1 MTELLVPTPTTE
13 LPLRPQ
19 DEVECRRCEVHCDK
33 VVYPGSCVERAC
45 AFVYAYEAFGHT
57 YMGCM
62 QRVFDVEIDLD
73 LLRAAERRR
82 DGFGAVV
89 ARRAPLPMC
98 HAEVESC
105 YEQRG
110 GRGRLP
116 QPRVLRDAGSAHRA
130 SASSPSCRTDVQPPG
145 RSRAAA
151 VVAPGFS
158 RAPEKGGFSLPS
170 AWPPPAFPACSAR
183 SRASSAASGP

>member
-1 MTELLVPTPTTE
+1 MTESLVPTTISTE

-19 DEVECRRCEVHCDK
+19 DEVVCRRCEVHCDK
-33 VVYPGSCVERAC
+33 VVYPGSCIERAC
-45 AFVYAYEAFGHT
+45 AFVYSYEAFGHT

-73 LLRAAERRR
+73 RLRAAERRH

-98 HAEVESC
+98 HAEVEPC

-110 GRGRLP
+110 DDSGCRNPEFHEIAVARP
-116 QPRVLRDAGSAHRA
+116 SFRVFARID
-130 SASSPSCRTDVQPPG
+130 
-145 RSRAAA
+145 
-151 VVAPGFS
+151 
-158 RAPEKGGFSLPS
+158 
-170 AWPPPAFPACSAR
+170 PAD
-183 SRASSAASGP
+183 